1 MQELSELARAGME
14 LVEIE
19 CPAAAEILAAAEDC
33 DALLVVSSPVSAAVI
48 ERLSCYLV
56 IARYGAGPD
65 TVDVNAV
72 TRHGILTPHS
82 AGSSVESSLESKIRE
97 ARNAAD
103 VLLGIRPRHIVN
115 PECVPRFPLRV
126 E

>member
-1 MQELSELARAGME
+1 ME

-19 CPAAAEILAAAEDC
+19 GPAAAEILAAAEDC

-65 TVDVNAV
+65 TVAVNAV
-72 TRHGILTPHS
+72 TRHEILTPIRPAVRWNRVS
-82 AGSSVESSLESKIRE
+82 SKIRE
-97 ARNAAD
+97 VRNAAD

-115 PECVPRFPLRV
+115 PDCVPRFPLRV